1 MKISIKLNSGQEM
14 GYNSTFKSKAAFMQ
28 SPLWE
33 FIKEGE
39 LSGEVKVTYKPT
51 YFNEYEFKGAD
62 SLSTIL
68 GAATEKALVDE
79 FA

>member
-51 YFNEYEFKGAD
+51 YFNEYEFDGASD
-62 SLSTIL
+62 LDFILSV
-68 GAATEKALVDE
+68 ATEKVLADE